1 MKKIIYLLIGV
12 LIGLLVSLLLF
23 QPRLDYFLDD
33 DSELID
39 KEMKIYDDDDDDDD
53 DDFEINRV
61 EYYKDKLAIKLS
73 DDEIKDAGIIVS
85 KLTQDK
91 ITLEEEINAISIGY
105 KNLLDVVSKYDVLNV
120 QLSKSK
126 INKTY
131 NERIYLRLKSLYDE
145 QGSIALKDLEEVEFK
160 IESIKADMNSIQKDM
175 DFLISEIKLEYGS
188 ILVDDVLSERKIFT
202 SLINNSSSLLIIENV
217 NLTNKNRNYKFN
229 NEELIFLN
237 PYNGNSNLRGNV
249 GIFLL
254 QNVKISSNSKQTVFL
269 ENEDLIEGYFI
280 PESAL
285 LYHGGKVWAYFRE
298 NNELFYKEE
307 ITNLYSIDNNKVFS
321 TNSLLNLNIVVSGAQ
336 ILLAEEFR
344 SQIMQED
351 DD

>member
-1 MKKIIYLLIGV
+1 MKKIIYVLIGV

-33 DSELID
+33 ESELID
-39 KEMKIYDDDDDDDD
+39 NEMKIYDDDDDDDD
-53 DDFEINRV
+53 YEINRV

-73 DDEIKDAGIIVS
+73 DDEIKDAGIIIS

-105 KNLLDVVSKYDVLNV
+105 KNLLEVVSKYDVLNV
-120 QLSKSK
+120 KLSKSK
-126 INKTY
+126 INKTH

-175 DFLISEIKLEYGS
+175 DFLISKIKLEYGS

-202 SLINNSSSLLIIENV
+202 SLINNSSSLLVIENV

-254 QNVKISSNSKQTVFL
+254 QNIKISSNSKLTVFL
-269 ENEDLIEGYFI
+269 ENEDLIDGYFI

-307 ITNLYSIDNNKVFS
+307 ITNFYSIDNNKVFS

>member
-1 MKKIIYLLIGV
+1 MKKIIYVLIGV

-33 DSELID
+33 ESELID
-39 KEMKIYDDDDDDDD
+39 NEMKIYDDDDDDDD
-53 DDFEINRV
+53 DYEINRV

-105 KNLLDVVSKYDVLNV
+105 KNLLDVVSKYDGLDV

-126 INKTY
+126 INKTH

-254 QNVKISSNSKQTVFL
+254 QNIKISSNNKLTVFL
-269 ENEDLIEGYFI
+269 ENEDLIDGYFI

-298 NNELFYKEE
+298 NNEIFYKEE
-307 ITNLYSIDNNKVFS
+307 ITNFYNIDNNKVFS

>member
-1 MKKIIYLLIGV
+1 MKKIIYVLIGV
-12 LIGLLVSLLLF
+12 LIGLLFSLLLF

-33 DSELID
+33 ESELID
-39 KEMKIYDDDDDDDD
+39 NEMKIYDDDDDDDD
-53 DDFEINRV
+53 DDYEINRV

-126 INKTY
+126 INKTH

-254 QNVKISSNSKQTVFL
+254 QNIKISSNSKLTVFL
-269 ENEDLIEGYFI
+269 KNEDLIDGYFI

-298 NNELFYKEE
+298 NNEIFYKEE
-307 ITNLYSIDNNKVFS
+307 ITNFYNIDNNKVFS

>member
-1 MKKIIYLLIGV
+1 MKKIIYVLIGV
-12 LIGLLVSLLLF
+12 FIGLLVSLLLF

-33 DSELID
+33 ESELID
-39 KEMKIYDDDDDDDD
+39 NEMKIYDDDDDDDD
-53 DDFEINRV
+53 YEINRV

-105 KNLLDVVSKYDVLNV
+105 KNLLDVVSKYDVLNAE
-120 QLSKSK
+120 LSKSK
-126 INKTY
+126 INKTH

-254 QNVKISSNSKQTVFL
+254 QNIKISSNSKLTVFL
-269 ENEDLIEGYFI
+269 ENEELIDGYFI

-298 NNELFYKEE
+298 NNEIFYKEE
-307 ITNLYSIDNNKVFS
+307 ITNFYTIDNKVFS

>member
-1 MKKIIYLLIGV
+1 MKKIIYVLIGI

-23 QPRLDYFLDD
+23 QPRLDYFFDD
-33 DSELID
+33 ESELID
-39 KEMKIYDDDDDDDD
+39 NEMKIYDDDDDDDY
-53 DDFEINRV
+53 EINRV
-61 EYYKDKLAIKLS
+61 EYYKGKLAIKLS

-105 KNLLDVVSKYDVLNV
+105 KNLLDVVSKYDVLNL

-126 INKTY
+126 INKTH

-145 QGSIALKDLEEVEFK
+145 HGSIALKDLEEVEFK

-188 ILVDDVLSERKIFT
+188 ILMDDVLSERKIFT
-202 SLINNSSSLLIIENV
+202 SLINNSSSLLVIENV

-249 GIFLL
+249 AIFLL
-254 QNVKISSNSKQTVFL
+254 QNIKISSNSKLTVFL

-298 NNELFYKEE
+298 NNEIFYKEE
-307 ITNLYSIDNNKVFS
+307 ITNFYNIDNNKVFS

>member
-12 LIGLLVSLLLF
+12 FIGLLVSLLLF
-23 QPRLDYFLDD
+23 QPMIVSFLHGE
-33 DSELID
+33 SELTD
-39 KEMKIYDDDDDDDD
+39 NVMKIHDDDDDDDD
-53 DDFEINRV
+53 YEINRV

-73 DDEIKDAGIIVS
+73 DDEIKDAGIIVF

-105 KNLLDVVSKYDVLNV
+105 KNLLDVVSKYDVLNAE
-120 QLSKSK
+120 LSKSK
-126 INKTY
+126 INKTH

-188 ILVDDVLSERKIFT
+188 ILVEDVLSERKIFN

-254 QNVKISSNSKQTVFL
+254 QNIKISSNSKLTVFL
-269 ENEDLIEGYFI
+269 ENEDMIDGYFI

-298 NNELFYKEE
+298 NNEIFYKEE
-307 ITNLYSIDNNKVFS
+307 ITNFYTIDNKVFS

>member
-12 LIGLLVSLLLF
+12 FIGLLVSLLLF
-23 QPRLDYFLDD
+23 QPMLDYFLNDE
-33 DSELID
+33 SKSID
-39 KEMKIYDDDDDDDD
+39 KEMKINDDDDDDDD
-53 DDFEINRV
+53 DDYEINRI
-61 EYYKDKLAIKLS
+61 EYYNDKLAIKLS
-73 DDEIKDAGIIVS
+73 DEEIKDAGIIVS

-120 QLSKSK
+120 QLSKRK
-126 INKTY
+126 INKTH

-160 IESIKADMNSIQKDM
+160 VESIKADMNLIQKDM

-254 QNVKISSNSKQTVFL
+254 QNIKISSNSKLTVFL
-269 ENEDLIEGYFI
+269 ENEDLIDGYFI

-285 LYHGGKVWAYFRE
+285 LYHSGKVWAYFRE
-298 NNELFYKEE
+298 NNEIFYKEE
-307 ITNLYSIDNNKVFS
+307 ITNFYTIDNKVFS

>member
-1 MKKIIYLLIGV
+1 MKKIIYVLIGV

-33 DSELID
+33 ESELID
-39 KEMKIYDDDDDDDD
+39 NEMEIYDDDDDDDY
-53 DDFEINRV
+53 EINRV

-105 KNLLDVVSKYDVLNV
+105 KNLLDVVSKYDVLNAE
-120 QLSKSK
+120 LSKSK
-126 INKTY
+126 INKTH

-254 QNVKISSNSKQTVFL
+254 QNIKISSNSKLTVFL
-269 ENEDLIEGYFI
+269 ENEELIDGYFI

-298 NNELFYKEE
+298 NNEIFYKEE
-307 ITNLYSIDNNKVFS
+307 ITNFYTIDNKVFS

>member
-1 MKKIIYLLIGV
+1 MKKIIYVLIGV
-12 LIGLLVSLLLF
+12 LIGLLFSLLLF

-33 DSELID
+33 ESELID
-39 KEMKIYDDDDDDDD
+39 NEMKIYDDDDDDDD
-53 DDFEINRV
+53 DDYEINRV

-73 DDEIKDAGIIVS
+73 DDEIKDAGIIVY

-126 INKTY
+126 INKTH

-145 QGSIALKDLEEVEFK
+145 QGSIALKDLEEIEFK

-254 QNVKISSNSKQTVFL
+254 QNIKISSNSKLTVFL
-269 ENEDLIEGYFI
+269 ENEDLIDGYFI

-298 NNELFYKEE
+298 NNEIFYKEE
-307 ITNLYSIDNNKVFS
+307 ITNFYNIDNNKVFS

>member
-1 MKKIIYLLIGV
+1 MKKIIYVLIGV

-33 DSELID
+33 ESELID
-39 KEMKIYDDDDDDDD
+39 NEMEIYDDDDDDDY
-53 DDFEINRV
+53 EINRV

-126 INKTY
+126 INKTH

-254 QNVKISSNSKQTVFL
+254 QNIKISSNSKLTVFL
-269 ENEDLIEGYFI
+269 ENEDLIDGYFI

-298 NNELFYKEE
+298 NNEIFYKEE
-307 ITNLYSIDNNKVFS
+307 ITNFYNIDNNKVFS

>member
-1 MKKIIYLLIGV
+1 MKKIIYVLIGV
-12 LIGLLVSLLLF
+12 LIGLLFSLLLF

-33 DSELID
+33 ESELID
-39 KEMKIYDDDDDDDD
+39 NEMKIYDDDDDDDD
-53 DDFEINRV
+53 YEINRV

-91 ITLEEEINAISIGY
+91 ITLEEEINAISISY

-126 INKTY
+126 INKTH

-145 QGSIALKDLEEVEFK
+145 QGSIALKDLEEIEFK

-188 ILVDDVLSERKIFT
+188 ILVNDVLSERKIFT

-254 QNVKISSNSKQTVFL
+254 QNIKISSNSKLTVFL
-269 ENEDLIEGYFI
+269 KNEDLIDGYFI

-298 NNELFYKEE
+298 NNEIFYKEE
-307 ITNLYSIDNNKVFS
+307 ITNFYNIDNNKVFS

>member
-12 LIGLLVSLLLF
+12 FIGLLVSLLLF
-23 QPRLDYFLDD
+23 QPMIVSFLHGESELTDNVMKIHDD
-33 DSELID
+33 DD
-39 KEMKIYDDDDDDDD
+39 DYDDDDY
-53 DDFEINRV
+53 EINRV

-73 DDEIKDAGIIVS
+73 DDEIKGAGIIVS

-105 KNLLDVVSKYDVLNV
+105 KNLLDVVSKYDVLNAE
-120 QLSKSK
+120 LSKSK
-126 INKTY
+126 INKTH

-188 ILVDDVLSERKIFT
+188 ILVEDVLSERKIFN

-254 QNVKISSNSKQTVFL
+254 QNIKISSNSKLTVFL
-269 ENEDLIEGYFI
+269 ENEELIDGYFI

-298 NNELFYKEE
+298 NNEIFYKEE
-307 ITNLYSIDNNKVFS
+307 ITNFYTIDNKVFS

>member
-12 LIGLLVSLLLF
+12 FIGLLVSLLLF
-23 QPRLDYFLDD
+23 QPMIVSFLHGE
-33 DSELID
+33 SELTD
-39 KEMKIYDDDDDDDD
+39 NVMKIHDDDDDDDD
-53 DDFEINRV
+53 YEINRV
-61 EYYKDKLAIKLS
+61 EYYKDKLVIKLS

-105 KNLLDVVSKYDVLNV
+105 KNLLDVVSKYDILNAE
-120 QLSKSK
+120 LSKSK
-126 INKTY
+126 INKTH
-131 NERIYLRLKSLYDE
+131 NEGIYLRLKSLYDE

-188 ILVDDVLSERKIFT
+188 ILVEDVLSERKIFN

-254 QNVKISSNSKQTVFL
+254 QNIKISSNSKLTVLL
-269 ENEDLIEGYFI
+269 ENEDLIDGYFI

-298 NNELFYKEE
+298 NNEIFYKEE
-307 ITNLYSIDNNKVFS
+307 ITNFYTIDNKVFS

>member
-12 LIGLLVSLLLF
+12 FIGLLVSLLLF
-23 QPRLDYFLDD
+23 QPMIVSFLHGE
-33 DSELID
+33 SELTD
-39 KEMKIYDDDDDDDD
+39 NVMKIHDDDDDDDD
-53 DDFEINRV
+53 YEINRV

-105 KNLLDVVSKYDVLNV
+105 KNLLDVVSKYDVLNAE
-120 QLSKSK
+120 LSKSK
-126 INKTY
+126 INKTH

-188 ILVDDVLSERKIFT
+188 ILVEDVLSERKIFN

-254 QNVKISSNSKQTVFL
+254 QNIKISSNSKLTVFL
-269 ENEDLIEGYFI
+269 ENEDMIDGYFI

-298 NNELFYKEE
+298 NNEIFYKEE
-307 ITNLYSIDNNKVFS
+307 ITNFYTIDNKVFS

>member
-1 MKKIIYLLIGV
+1 MKKIIYVLIGV
-12 LIGLLVSLLLF
+12 LIGLLFSLLLF

-33 DSELID
+33 ESELID
-39 KEMKIYDDDDDDDD
+39 NEMKIYDDDDDDDD
-53 DDFEINRV
+53 DDYEINRV

-105 KNLLDVVSKYDVLNV
+105 KNLLGLVSKYDVLNL
-120 QLSKSK
+120 QLSKRK
-126 INKTY
+126 INKTH

-145 QGSIALKDLEEVEFK
+145 QGSIALKDLEEIEFK

-254 QNVKISSNSKQTVFL
+254 QNIKISSNSKLTVFL
-269 ENEDLIEGYFI
+269 ENEDLIDGYFI

-298 NNELFYKEE
+298 NNEIFYKEE
-307 ITNLYSIDNNKVFS
+307 ITNFYNIDNNKVFS